1 MNGRGRGRE
10 LVHVVFAILAKDV
23 RTEMHTRQMISSMFV
38 FAVLVLLVFNFTLF
52 IDEARAVDLGPG
64 ILWVA
69 FIFAGTLGL
78 NRSFTAENE
87 NRSLAGLMLA
97 PVSRSAIY
105 FGKLLSNLLFMLVM
119 ELFVLPLFVVFFNLN
134 ILELLTPADLA
145 TFALVLVLGTIGY
158 AAVGTILAAVAANTT
173 MREVLLPVLL
183 FPVAVPIVLGAAE
196 STRLL
201 FEEDPI
207 SSPWT
212 WVRVLV
218 VFAVVFL
225 FVSWLTFEY
234 VLEE

>member
-1 MNGRGRGRE
+1 VKPSRAEFVR
-10 LVHVVFAILAKDV
+10 VVLAVLRKDV
-23 RTEMHTRQMISSMFV
+23 TTEIHTKQMISSMFV

-52 IDEARAVDLGPG
+52 IDAERAAELGPG

-78 NRSFTAENE
+78 NRSFTVEGE
-87 NRSLAGLMLA
+87 NRCLSGLMLA
-97 PVSRSAIY
+97 PVGRSAIY
-105 FGKLLSNLLFMLVM
+105 FGKLLSNLLFMLTM

-134 ILELLTPADLA
+134 LWELLTPSDLA
-145 TFALVLVLGTIGY
+145 GFALVLLLGTVGY

-212 WVRVLV
+212 WIRVLV
-218 VFAVVFL
+218 VFSVVFL

>member
-1 MNGRGRGRE
+1 MTPSSTDTLR
-10 LVHVVFAILAKDV
+10 VVLAIFRKDV
-23 RTEMHTRQMISSMFV
+23 RTEMHTRQMVSSMFV

-52 IDEARAVDLGPG
+52 IDEERAMDLGPG

-69 FIFAGTLGL
+69 FIFAATLGL
-78 NRSFTAENE
+78 NRSFTVEGE
-87 NRSLAGLMLA
+87 NRCLAGLMLA

-105 FGKLLSNLLFMLVM
+105 FGKLLSNLLFMMTM

-134 ILELLTPADLA
+134 LWQLLTPSDLGS
-145 TFALVLVLGTIGY
+145 FVLVLFLGTIGY

-196 STRLL
+196 ATRLL
-201 FEEDPI
+201 FQEDPL

-212 WVRVLV
+212 WIRVLI
-218 VFAVVFL
+218 VFSVVFL